1 MPISI
6 SLGIIRS
13 ATLGA
18 GAGRSRFG
26 SLSVRRLAAL
36 ACLSRPRCASTSKTT
51 RRAGSP
57 ETWRT
62 SPARRRLARDAA
74 RATPARYRRAR
85 RVAAGHCSALRQTGD
100 PVRCL
105 ATRRIAEKRATP
117 EGKAR
122 YARRQWLSEAPNRW
136 IKEAMGFRRCSVRG
150 PAKARDEW
158 DLACLALNVVR
169 MGCLAAG
176 RWPDSGRIRAGIPAR
191 RDPEGAM
198 GAMPAPRAH
207 AWCETRRSG
216 KALRESAPAR
226 PAPAGAGTP
235 VTQPPLVYIDATP
248 PFFLEGYIPGAN
260 EGLRRSP

>member
-1 MPISI
+1 M
-6 SLGIIRS
+6 
-13 ATLGA
+13 
-18 GAGRSRFG
+18 
-26 SLSVRRLAAL
+26 
-36 ACLSRPRCASTSKTT
+36 
-51 RRAGSP
+51 
-57 ETWRT
+57 
-62 SPARRRLARDAA
+62 
-74 RATPARYRRAR
+74 
-85 RVAAGHCSALRQTGD
+85 
-100 PVRCL
+100 
-105 ATRRIAEKRATP
+105 AEKLATP

-136 IKEAMGFRRCSVRG
+136 IKEAMGFRRFSVRG

-169 MGCLAAG
+169 MGRLVAG

-207 AWCETRRSG
+207 AWRETRRSG

-248 PFFLEGYIPGAN
+248 PLFLEGYIPGAN